1 MEKFNL
7 KEFATNNNVTII
19 ELKDEDFLYIQIPRI
34 ETDSVEDRKIRLMN
48 AIQCFNHFLPKT
60 KILVDDE
67 PLKFT
72 VITKKEEFVAR
83 LNDSIVQL

>member
-19 ELKDEDFLYIQIPRI
+19 ELKDKDFLYIQIPRI
-34 ETDSVEDRKIRLMN
+34 KTDSLSEREERRRHAVT
-48 AIQCFNHFLPKT
+48 CFSHFLPHT
-60 KILVDDE
+60 KLLVGDE
-67 PLKFT
+67 LLKFT